1 MAGLWLCLDPGGLC
15 PLFFAAAA
23 VHELGHL
30 LCLRLCRVP
39 VLRLRLSAAGAELET
54 GPMPPR
60 RALLCAAAGPGA
72 NLLAGAALLRCAPRF
87 SLLCWML
94 AGFNLL
100 PVWPL
105 DGGRMLAAL
114 LPRQAEEIFNAGAD
128 VITMGNHTWGK
139 RELVPYID
147 STKGILRPANL
158 PPQQPGIGWD
168 TFDTL
173 FGQVAVIDLIGRCAM
188 DYTPDNP
195 FLLVARILPK
205 LHTKLIFVELH
216 AEATSEKLA
225 LARYLTGRVSAV
237 WGTHT
242 HVATADCRILGGHTG
257 FITDLGMVGSA
268 DGILG
273 VKSEAVLHKFLVKTP
288 VRFETEHGNEGA
300 TGALFTV
307 DSGSGKCISAESVS
321 F

>member
-1 MAGLWLCLDPGGLC
+1 MAEYRILAIGDIVG
-15 PLFFAAAA
+15 AESTDR
-23 VHELGHL
+23 V
-30 LCLRLCRVP
+30 CRTVG
-39 VLRLRLSAAGAELET
+39 RLRNEYRADLVIANGENAARGNGLDRVTAE
-54 GPMPPR
+54 
-60 RALLCAAAGPGA
+60 
-72 NLLAGAALLRCAPRF
+72 
-87 SLLCWML
+87 SLLSS
-94 AGFNLL
+94 G
-100 PVWPL
+100 
-105 DGGRMLAAL
+105 
-114 LPRQAEEIFNAGAD
+114 ID
-128 VITMGNHTWGK
+128 VLTSGNHIWQKHGMQD
-139 RELVPYID
+139 YID
-147 STKGILRPANL
+147 GNRFVLRPANY
-158 PPQQPGIGWD
+158 PSGTPGKGFVVYDSCGIRVLVMNVLGTVFMEPLASPFETAD
-168 TFDTL
+168 AILEKCRGGYD
-173 FGQVAVIDLIGRCAM
+173 VA
-188 DYTPDNP
+188 
-195 FLLVARILPK
+195 LVD
-205 LHTKLIFVELH
+205 FH

-242 HVATADCRILGGHTG
+242 QVATEDCRILGGHKG

>member
-1 MAGLWLCLDPGGLC
+1 MSEIRILALGDAVGSSGVGYLTDNRCL
-15 PLFFAAAA
+15 AKAIRS
-23 VHELGHL
+23 LGAHFT
-30 LCLRLCRVP
+30 V
-39 VLRLRLSAAGAELET
+39 VNAENSADGN
-54 GPMPPR
+54 GI
-60 RALLCAAAGPGA
+60 
-72 NLLAGAALLRCAPRF
+72 
-87 SLLCWML
+87 
-94 AGFNLL
+94 L
-100 PVWPL
+100 P
-105 DGGRMLAAL
+105 
-114 LPRQAEEIFNAGAD
+114 QSAEELFDAGAD
-128 VITMGNHTWGK
+128 ILTGGNHTFRR
-139 RELVPYID
+139 REIYHMLD
-147 STKGILRPANL
+147 DCENLLRPANL
-158 PPQQPGIGWD
+158 PAAAQGHGWTVYDAAGI
-168 TFDTL
+168 
-173 FGQVAVIDLIGRCAM
+173 
-188 DYTPDNP
+188 
-195 FLLVARILPK
+195 RILVMNLLGTVFMEPLASPFETADAILEK
-205 LHTKLIFVELH
+205 CRGGYDVALVDFH

-242 HVATADCRILGGHTG
+242 HVATADCRILSGHTG